1 MHLVI
6 DATSAFHDL
15 GSSVSLFAMRLQ
27 TGNILVVHGIDAF
40 QHAPFDNHGTNPAG
54 RRRKGNDIAKPNI
67 NKTCTAAV
75 KQNGS
80 RTSDLVGQLNEK
92 GVPVRHN
99 SHVADNRLLLFGIEG
114 LIVARTDL

>member
-1 MHLVI
+1 
-6 DATSAFHDL
+6 
-15 GSSVSLFAMRLQ
+15 MRLQ

-40 QHAPFDNHGTNPAG
+40 QYAPFNNHGTNPAG

-80 RTSDLVGQLNEK
+80 RTSDLVGQLNDK
-92 GVPVRHN
+92 GVPVRDFWFFLVK
-99 SHVADNRLLLFGIEG
+99 SAKIQLKFSSF
-114 LIVARTDL
+114 